1 MHRVVGR
8 RQVLYACAMTLPCM
22 MQGMVV
28 LTASA
33 WVPGLTP
40 GSEDGPAKWWQ
51 GAFLFGALYIVALGT
66 GGTSTGAPI
75 PLCMP

>member
-1 MHRVVGR
+1 
-8 RQVLYACAMTLPCM
+8 
-22 MQGMVV
+22 MVV

-40 GSEDGPAKWWQ
+40 GPEDGPAKWWQ

-66 GGTSTGAPI
+66 GGALI
-75 PLCMP
+75 PDLSALLAA

>member
-1 MHRVVGR
+1 M
-8 RQVLYACAMTLPCM
+8 
-22 MQGMVV
+22 V

-40 GSEDGPAKWWQ
+40 GAEDGPAKWWQ

-66 GGTSTGAPI
+66 GGASPNPHL
-75 PLCMP
+75 PLLP

>member
-1 MHRVVGR
+1 MARIR
-8 RQVLYACAMTLPCM
+8 LMISRLKILA
-22 MQGMVV
+22 QGMVV

-40 GSEDGPAKWWQ
+40 GPEDGPAKWWQ

-66 GGTSTGAPI
+66 GGALTPDITTLLAG
-75 PLCMP
+75 